1 MTKNAAMRL
10 SRAICLVL
18 FAFELS
24 MLAACATRRP
34 RPNPAATKAIV
45 SAAPQI
51 RPEQPAAAPSR
62 KASEERSAPLT
73 PAQYADL
80 FDRIRD
86 GFGLPVS
93 DRPAIE
99 RQLDWYASN
108 PDYLQRAF
116 GRADLYLFYIVIQLE
131 ARHMPLELSLLP
143 VIESAYQPF
152 AYSRARALGLWQF
165 VDGTAK
171 EYGLKSDWWYD
182 GRRDVVASTN
192 AAIDFLQALHQ
203 QFGDWL
209 LAVAAYNCGPAAVQR
224 AIEVN
229 KAKHLPTDFWHLRL
243 PRETKA
249 YVPKLLAMKALV
261 ADPAK
266 YGLDFSPIPNQPY
279 FTQVPINGQINLQVA
294 ATIAGITTKEIYRL
308 NPAFHRW
315 ASDPTGPFYLLLPVD
330 AAPVFEQNIA
340 DLTPEQRMGVEH
352 YLVRRG
358 DSIRS
363 IARRFKTS
371 VAILRR
377 INAVAGRR
385 LSVGD
390 DIEVPAT
397 TYVLPEKVRLAAARV
412 DGLARWRGNVQFQ
425 VVRRGDS
432 LWRIAHRYGTTVR
445 ALARMNGISP
455 HHILRPGEK
464 LRLYA
469 RAPVAHHGHL
479 RFEVVRR
486 GDSLWTIARRHGMS
500 VRKLAALN
508 GLSHDDVL
516 HPGER
521 LRLYTRVGHGGAAR
535 AHDAGTH
542 RVTYTVRS
550 GDTLWQIARHFQV
563 TVKELRAW
571 NVISLHAPILAGQEL
586 TIQVAGDGGGLSPE
600 SGLTSSAHH
609 SP

>member
-1 MTKNAAMRL
+1 MKP
-10 SRAICLVL
+10 SRAIYLAL
-18 FAFELS
+18 FAFVLS
-24 MLAACATRRP
+24 TLAACATRRP
-34 RPNPAATKAIV
+34 HRPHPAITKAIV
-45 SAAPQI
+45 SSAPGI
-51 RPEQPAAAPSR
+51 RRAQPTVTPPR
-62 KASEERSAPLT
+62 KASQERSAAVA

-86 GFGLPVS
+86 GFKLPSS
-93 DRPAIE
+93 DRPAID
-99 RQLDWYASN
+99 RQLNWYASN

-116 GRADLYLFYIVIQLE
+116 GRSDLYLYYIVTQLE

-171 EYGLKSDWWYD
+171 EYGLKRDWWYD
-182 GRRDVVASTN
+182 GRRDVVASTK
-192 AAIDFLQALHQ
+192 AALDFLQALHQ

-209 LAVAAYNCGPAAVQR
+209 LAVAAYNCGQFAVQR

-229 KAKHLPTDFWHLRL
+229 EGKHRPTDFWHLRL

-279 FTQVPINGQINLQVA
+279 FTRVPIGSQINLQVA
-294 ATIAGITTKEIYRL
+294 ARIAGITTGEIYQL

-330 AAPVFEQNIA
+330 AAPVFEQNLA

-352 YLVRRG
+352 YVVRRD
-358 DSIRS
+358 DSIYS

-377 INAVAGRR
+377 INAVAGGR

-412 DGLARWRGNVQFQ
+412 DGHARWRGNVQFQ
-425 VVRRGDS
+425 IVRRGDS
-432 LWRIAHRYGTTVR
+432 LWRIAHRYGTTVH

-455 HHILRPGEK
+455 RKILWPGEK

-469 RAPVAHHGHL
+469 RAPVAQHGHL

-486 GDSLWTIARRHGMS
+486 GDTLWRIARRHGMS
-500 VRKLAALN
+500 VRTLAALN
-508 GLSHDDVL
+508 GLSHDEVL

-521 LRLYTRVGHGGAAR
+521 LKLYTRVRHVSHDGVAR
-535 AHDAGTH
+535 GDRASTH
-542 RVTYTVRS
+542 QFIYTVRS
-550 GDTLWQIARHFQV
+550 GDTLWQIAHRFQV
-563 TVKELRAW
+563 SLEEVRTW
-571 NVISLHAPILAGQEL
+571 NAISLHAPIVAGQRL
-586 TIQVAGDGGGLSPE
+586 TIRVVDGGG
-600 SGLTSSAHH
+600 
-609 SP
+609 

>member
-1 MTKNAAMRL
+1 MTINAASRP
-10 SRAICLVL
+10 SRAIHLAL
-18 FAFELS
+18 FASVLS
-24 MLAACATRRP
+24 TLAACATHRPP
-34 RPNPAATKAIV
+34 RPNPAGTKAIV
-45 SAAPQI
+45 SAPLQI
-51 RPEQPAAAPSR
+51 RAEHPPAATPS
-62 KASEERSAPLT
+62 SPSHDRSTALA

-86 GFGLPVS
+86 GFELPTS
-93 DRPAIE
+93 DKPAIV
-99 RQLDWYASN
+99 RQFNWYAAN

-116 GRADLYLFYIVIQLE
+116 GRADLYLYYIVTQLQ

-171 EYGLKSDWWYD
+171 EYGLKEDWWYD
-182 GRRDVVASTN
+182 GRRDVVASTK
-192 AAIDFLQALHQ
+192 AALDFLQALHQ

-224 AIEVN
+224 AIRVN
-229 KAKHLPTDFWHLRL
+229 QARHRPTDFWHLRL
-243 PRETKA
+243 PRETEA

-261 ADPAK
+261 TDPAR
-266 YGLDFSPIPNQPY
+266 YGLDFSPIPNQSY
-279 FTQVPINGQINLQVA
+279 FTQVPISGQINLQVA
-294 ATIAGITTKEIYRL
+294 AKIAGITTKEIYQL

-330 AAPVFEQNIA
+330 AAPVFEQNVA

-352 YLVRRG
+352 YVVRRG
-358 DSIRS
+358 DSVYS
-363 IARRFKTS
+363 IAKRFKTNA
-371 VAILRR
+371 AILRR
-377 INAVAGRR
+377 INALAPKP

-397 TYVLPEKVRLAAARV
+397 RYVLPEKVRLAAARV
-412 DGLARWRGNVQFQ
+412 DRLARWRGNVQFQ
-425 VVRRGDS
+425 IVRRGDS
-432 LWRIAHRYGTTVR
+432 LWRIAHRYGTTVG
-445 ALARMNGISP
+445 AIARMNGISP
-455 HHILRPGEK
+455 HEILRPGEK

-469 RAPVAHHGHL
+469 RAPVARHGEL

-508 GLSHDDVL
+508 GLSHDEVL

-521 LRLYTRVGHGGAAR
+521 LRLYTRVRHVNQGKAR
-535 AHDAGTH
+535 TGERAGT
-542 RVTYTVRS
+542 RQISYTVRT
-550 GDTLWQIARHFQV
+550 GDTLWQIARHFHV
-563 TVKELRAW
+563 SVEEVRTW
-571 NVISLHAPILAGQEL
+571 NAISLHTPIVAGQKL
-586 TIQVAGDGGGLSPE
+586 TIWPAGDGG
-600 SGLTSSAHH
+600 
-609 SP
+609 